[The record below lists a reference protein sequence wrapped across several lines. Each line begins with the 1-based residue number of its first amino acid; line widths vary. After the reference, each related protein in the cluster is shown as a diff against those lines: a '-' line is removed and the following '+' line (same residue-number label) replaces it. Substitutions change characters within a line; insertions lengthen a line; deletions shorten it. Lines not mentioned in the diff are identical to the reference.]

1 MTSIYKGSDYKKLL
15 EELFSGVDPKK
26 CNLTVKFIHDNQS
39 LLKKKVGANS
49 YGIPEGST
57 ALHILA
63 INEFSYVLVSGYRA
77 QTFFRSLYDDIN
89 SVINCI
95 HDNIDDEELF
105 NNLRKL
111 NILDKKDENGKT
123 STELIADN
131 LESSINDKPMHDKFT
146 KLKAI
151 VDKIAMVDKVGLKQE
166 EVPADDIA
174 RIEIEKDYIISETS
188 KNNKKIIRVRRNK
201 DKRPYRVI
209 IFKAKKKP
217 TAKRSSV
224 SLRKTKKKNSL

>member
-26 CNLTVKFIHDNQS
+26 CNLTVKFIQDNQS
-39 LLKKKVGANS
+39 LLKKKVGANN
-49 YGIPEGST
+49 YGIPQGST

-63 INEFSYVLVSGYRA
+63 INEFSYMLVSGYRA
-77 QTFFRSLYDDIN
+77 KTFFRSLYDDVN

-95 HDNIDDEELF
+95 HDSMDDEDLF

-123 STELIADN
+123 STEIIADN
-131 LESSINDKPMHDKFT
+131 LENSINDKTTYEKFI

-151 VDKIAMVDKVGLKQE
+151 VDKIGLKQE
-166 EVPADDIA
+166 EVPADDII
-174 RIEIEKDYIISETS
+174 RIEIEKEYIISETT
-188 KNNKKIIRVRRNK
+188 KNNKKIIRVRKMK
-201 DKRPYRVI
+201 DKKPYRVI
-209 IFKAKKKP
+209 LFRATKKP
-217 TAKRSSV
+217 TVKKNSG
-224 SLRKTKKKNSL
+224 SLRKTKKKTSL